1 MGAQCGIAGR
11 SHCHSAEPASGIVFG
26 SIVWATSYVVL
37 PLVKLYKPI
46 WEYDGK
52 TLAKDLIAYLTFGL
66 GTGAAFR
73 LLSSAAV

>member
-1 MGAQCGIAGR
+1 MGCPMRDRGEITLSLSGASIGIA
-11 SHCHSAEPASGIVFG
+11 FG

>member
-1 MGAQCGIAGR
+1 MGCPIRDRGEITL
-11 SHCHSAEPASGIVFG
+11 SLSGACDRDRLRLNR
-26 SIVWATSYVVL
+26 WATSYVVL

>member
-1 MGAQCGIAGR
+1 MRDRGEITLSLSGASI
-11 SHCHSAEPASGIVFG
+11 GIVFG

-73 LLSSAAV
+73 LLFSAAV

>member
-1 MGAQCGIAGR
+1 MGCPMRDRGEITLSLSG
-11 SHCHSAEPASGIVFG
+11 ASIGIVFG
-26 SIVWATSYVVL
+26 SIVWATSYFVL

-73 LLSSAAV
+73 LLSLAAV

>member
-1 MGAQCGIAGR
+1 MSLSGASI
-11 SHCHSAEPASGIVFG
+11 GIVFG
-26 SIVWATSYVVL
+26 SIVGATSYVVL

-73 LLSSAAV
+73 LLSAAAV

>member
-1 MGAQCGIAGR
+1 MRDRGEITLSLSGASI
-11 SHCHSAEPASGIVFG
+11 GIVFG
-26 SIVWATSYVVL
+26 AIVGATSYVVL

>member
-1 MGAQCGIAGR
+1 
-11 SHCHSAEPASGIVFG
+11 
-26 SIVWATSYVVL
+26 
-37 PLVKLYKPI
+37 LVKLYKPI